1 RDAPRAACGSPSR
14 PAPARRE
21 TAARSAWAW
30 SKTDRWAC
38 SLHTSRRRCVPD
50 TATSVDRREHQEALR
65 HEARRQH
72 HVVDVLVIELG
83 AMAAGKV
90 VGDVG
95 RGEEECGVAEAHGSV
110 AREGGGGQCARVAYI
125 GDGGRPWGGE
135 AARRC

>member
-1 RDAPRAACGSPSR
+1 MCARGPVGATWASPRGGDARVLSELDVQ
-14 PAPARRE
+14 PAFDAG
-21 TAARSAWAW
+21 
-30 SKTDRWAC
+30 
-38 SLHTSRRRCVPD
+38 
-50 TATSVDRREHQEALR
+50 
-65 HEARRQH
+65 
-72 HVVDVLVIELG
+72 VIELG
-83 AMAAGKV
+83 EMAAGEV